1 MKQRT
6 LGISLSVL
14 AVVLTVGLVLYYFGA
29 PQAPAD
35 AAPSATTA
43 VSADADPLADGEDSG
58 ATGTTSSGASAPGG
72 ASSLPTEAED
82 SSPLAI
88 QIPGCVCHSDDPQ
101 LVEEHATYRMSE
113 CYGCHADG
121 TPAMGQ

>member
-6 LGISLSVL
+6 LGISLSIL
-14 AVVLTVGLVLYYFGA
+14 AVVLTVGLVLYFFGA

-35 AAPSATTA
+35 AAPSTATTN
-43 VSADADPLADGEDSG
+43 SADAGQLVDSEDSG
-58 ATGTTSSGASAPGG
+58 ATGTTSSGATAPGG
-72 ASSLPTEAED
+72 ASSETAEAED

-113 CYGCHADG
+113 CFGCHADG

>member
-14 AVVLTVGLVLYYFGA
+14 AVALTVGLVLYFFGA

-35 AAPSATTA
+35 AAPSTATTT
-43 VSADADPLADGEDSG
+43 SAGVGQLNDGEDSG
-58 ATGTTSSGASAPGG
+58 ATGTTSSGASAPGE
-72 ASSLPTEAED
+72 ASFDAAEAGD
-82 SSPLAI
+82 TSPLAI

-113 CYGCHADG
+113 CFGCHADG